1 MQFWQLGQVLDFWR
15 DLMTRPTIIP
25 HLTVSPAAEAIVF
38 YTKVFKATENM
49 RRMAEDGKRILHCEL
64 HFADGVVMLAD
75 AFPEHGHA
83 QNAPLAKLSPQ
94 ASPNPVT
101 ISIDMPTAADVNASA
116 ARAIGMG
123 AIAETG
129 PLDTF
134 WGTRFAKFRDPY
146 GHRWMMNAP
155 LDM

>member
-1 MQFWQLGQVLDFWR
+1 MSR
-15 DLMTRPTIIP
+15 ATIIP

-38 YTKVFKATENM
+38 YTKVFKATENL

-75 AFPEHGHA
+75 AFPEHGHH
-83 QNAPLAKLSPQ
+83 PQ
-94 ASPNPVT
+94 ALLTKPAFLASLNPVT
-101 ISIDMPTAADVNASA
+101 LSIDMATAADVNSVA

-129 PLDTF
+129 PVDTF

-155 LDM
+155 LDI

>member
-1 MQFWQLGQVLDFWR
+1 
-15 DLMTRPTIIP
+15 MTRPTIIP
-25 HLTVSPAAEAIVF
+25 HLTVTPAAEAIVF

-75 AFPEHGHA
+75 AFPEHGHS
-83 QNAPLAKLSPQ
+83 QNAPLAKLPPLAKPAPLANLS
-94 ASPNPVT
+94 PVT
-101 ISIDMPTAADVNASA
+101 ISIDMPTAADVNSCT

-123 AIAETG
+123 AVAETG
-129 PLDTF
+129 PVDTF